1 MVFLIKI
8 ITSNNSG
15 IIILSELHLHWGGNS
30 YKGRQYRSYCLAKPY
45 RKNGKNRKQPVIKLG
60 KLSDEE
66 ADRWKMLLEAV
77 KKPGAF
83 VTTMDNL
90 VTTKHYAYLDVAAV
104 NAVWDDWNLDKL
116 FTGSDKREVS
126 IATVAR
132 ILTINRCI
140 LPLAKSRISG
150 WFQKTSLP
158 RLLDSNPSQLYPT
171 RIFREL
177 PVIESHKNRI
187 CDYLFQQLRRSFP
200 GSLKSVFY
208 DLSSTTFSGSKCVL
222 MKYGH
227 CKEGFKNHIVLA
239 LVVNSEGLPFYGEV
253 LPGGTADSKTINWLL
268 GCLKEKFQ
276 INGVTV
282 VFDRG
287 MVSDDNLNRLE
298 QEEIKY
304 ISAMDKNQIESIM
317 EIDFKKFSYFSSD
330 KIREQTEK
338 LAGFAKV
345 NQDTYYRE
353 IKVDDKRRYILC
365 FNPQLFKDQRKA
377 REQAVKD
384 FNSTV
389 EILNEELQ
397 KAKNT
402 RQFQASYDKFKK
414 AAVKAKLSGFIT
426 IELKEISIKIEQK
439 DGSKRNIRSYRGSF
453 TVNKTDRQEA
463 ARMDGFWL
471 LVTNHTEK
479 AGEKFLLSSREALK
493 PYRDKI
499 VIEAAFRDIKSF
511 VEVNPVYVW
520 TEAHVKAH
528 YTVCVL
534 AYLIDRSLTLR
545 LHKNKGKVTEDIV
558 AHEKF
563 YEELAGCSIDCI
575 LVKNT
580 QQSGYG
586 LTQPTPKQKE
596 LLRRTELEK
605 LLKCEK
611 ILRNMNNSCK

>member
-1 MVFLIKI
+1 M
-8 ITSNNSG
+8 
-15 IIILSELHLHWGGNS
+15 LSELHLHWGGNS

-45 RKNGKNRKQPVIKLG
+45 RKNGKNRKLPVIKLG

-66 ADRWKMLLEAV
+66 ADRWKMLLEAI

-83 VTTMDNL
+83 VTTMDDL
-90 VTTKHYAYLDVAAV
+90 ATTKHYAYLDVAAV
-104 NAVWDDWNLDKL
+104 NAIWDYWNLDKL
-116 FTGSDKREVS
+116 FIGSDKREVP

-140 LPLAKSRISG
+140 IPLAKSRISG

-158 RLLDSNPSQLYPT
+158 WLLDINPSQLYPT

-187 CDYLFQQLRRSFP
+187 CDYLFQRFRKSFP
-200 GSLKSVFY
+200 GSMKSVFY

-239 LVVNSEGLPFYGEV
+239 LVVSSEGLPFYWEV

-276 INGVTV
+276 ISRVTV

-287 MVSDDNLNRLE
+287 MVSDDNLKLLE
-298 QEEIKY
+298 QEGIKY
-304 ISAMDKNQIESIM
+304 ISAMDKNQIESIT
-317 EIDFKKFSYFSSD
+317 EINFKKFSYFSSD
-330 KIREQTEK
+330 KIREQAEN
-338 LAGFAKV
+338 LDGFAKV

-353 IKVDDKRRYILC
+353 IKMEGKRRYILC

-377 REQAVKD
+377 REQAVKG
-384 FNSTV
+384 FNSIV
-389 EILNEELQ
+389 ELINEELRE
-397 KAKNT
+397 AKNT
-402 RQFQASYDKFKK
+402 RQYQASYDKFTK
-414 AAVKAKLSGFIT
+414 AAVKAKLSSFIT
-426 IELKEISIKIEQK
+426 IELEEISIEIEQK

-453 TVNKTDRQEA
+453 TLNEANKQEA
-463 ARMDGFWL
+463 ARLDGFWL

-479 AGEKFLLSSREALK
+479 MGGKFLLSSREALK

-534 AYLIDRSLTLR
+534 AYLIDRTLTLR
-545 LHKNKGKVTEDIV
+545 LHENKGEVTEDIV

-563 YEELAGCSIDCI
+563 YAELAECSIDCI
-575 LVKNT
+575 FVKNT

-586 LTQPTPKQKE
+586 LTQPTHKQKE

-611 ILRNMNNSCK
+611 ILRKINNSCK